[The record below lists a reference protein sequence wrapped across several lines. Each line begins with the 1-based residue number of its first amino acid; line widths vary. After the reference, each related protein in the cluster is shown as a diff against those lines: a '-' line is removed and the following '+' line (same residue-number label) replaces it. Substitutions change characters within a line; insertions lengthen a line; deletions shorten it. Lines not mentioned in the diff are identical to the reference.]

1 MWVWVTRAQAVS
13 LLLLAFLLAL
23 LAAAA
28 TVPKVQVLQVL
39 LYGCKVLPMDYK
51 PTVLLLF

>member
-1 MWVWVTRAQAVS
+1 LCLGPMWVWVTRAQAVS

-39 LYGCKVLPMDYK
+39 LYGY
-51 PTVLLLF
+51 